1 MELRSQE
8 REIISKAAARRT
20 MVGYFIIYSS
30 LVAAPLLLMGHLVWA
45 FFAILVFVTFAYV
58 NPGFFAPTEQELK
71 RLMHYDSTDQM
82 RGDNPTGV
90 VDHD

>member
-20 MVGYFIIYSS
+20 MVGHFIIYM
-30 LVAAPLLLMGHLVWA
+30 LLIPTPLLLMGQLVWA
-45 FFAILVFVTFAYV
+45 FFAVLAFVTFAYV

-71 RLMHYDSTDQM
+71 RLMHYDSKDQM
-82 RGDNPTGV
+82 RDDNPMGV
-90 VDHD
+90 VDYD